1 MSTAFLVV
9 ILALIWAGIS
19 GNFTGLNLL
28 FGGLIGA
35 VAVLVLR
42 EALSGPRT
50 SRRIRR
56 VLSLA
61 ILFLYELMVSAV
73 RVALVVIRPDMSKA
87 VRPAIVAVP
96 LSVKSDA
103 EITLLANLITLTPGT
118 LSVDVSA
125 DKSVLYVHALCMDDR
140 DAMIADIANGFE
152 KKIREVFE

>member
-56 VLSLA
+56 VVSLA
-61 ILFLYELMVSAV
+61 VLFLYELMVSAV
-73 RVALVVIRPDMSKA
+73 RVALVVIRPDLSKA

-125 DKSVLYVHALCMDDR
+125 DKSVLYVHALYMDDR

>member
-9 ILALIWAGIS
+9 ILALLWAGIS

-56 VLSLA
+56 AVSLA
-61 ILFLYELMVSAV
+61 VLFLYELMVSAV
-73 RVALVVIRPDMSKA
+73 RVALVVVRPDMSRA

>member
-1 MSTAFLVV
+1 MNTAFLVV
-9 ILALIWAGIS
+9 ILALIWVGIS

-35 VAVLVLR
+35 VAILVLR
-42 EALSGPRT
+42 EALAGPRT
-50 SRRIRR
+50 SRRVRR

-61 ILFLYELMVSAV
+61 FLFLYELVVSAV
-73 RVALVVIRPDMSKA
+73 RVALVVARPDMSKA

-96 LSVKSDA
+96 LTVRSDE
-103 EITLLANLITLTPGT
+103 EITLLANMITLTPGT

-125 DKSVLYVHALCMDDR
+125 DKSVLYVHALCLDDR
-140 DAMIADIANGFE
+140 EAMIASIANGFE

>member
-42 EALSGPRT
+42 EALAGPRS

-61 ILFLYELMVSAV
+61 ILFLYELMASAV
-73 RVALVVIRPDMSKA
+73 RVALVVVRPGMSKA

-96 LSVKSDA
+96 LSVKSEA

-125 DKSVLYVHALCMDDR
+125 DKSVLYVHALYMDDR

>member
-42 EALSGPRT
+42 EALSGPRS

-73 RVALVVIRPDMSKA
+73 RVALVVVRPDMSKA

-140 DAMIADIANGFE
+140 EAMIADIANGFE

>member
-1 MSTAFLVV
+1 MSTPFLVV

-35 VAVLVLR
+35 VAVLLLR

-50 SRRIRR
+50 SRRLRR
-56 VLSLA
+56 VVSLA
-61 ILFLYELMVSAV
+61 VLFLYELVVSAV
-73 RVALVVIRPDMSKA
+73 RVALVVVRPDMSKA

-96 LSVKSDA
+96 LTVKSDA

-125 DKSVLYVHALCMDDR
+125 DKSVLYVHALSMGDR
-140 DAMIADIANGFE
+140 DALIADIANGFE
-152 KKIREVFE
+152 KKIREAFE